1 MISFFKKRPTNDFSS
16 QLFDENGFY
25 RKFLKDLETCQS
37 EVLIE
42 CPYVTSS
49 MMDVLLPVFQ
59 RLLHKKI
66 KIQIVTRDPSEHEQ
80 EFYRY
85 QATSEILKYSEMGI
99 KFVLLNGFHHRKLA
113 IIDKAILWE
122 GSLNILSYSKSKEI
136 MRRLEGGNY
145 AKEMLDF
152 LKHQV

>member
-1 MISFFKKRPTNDFSS
+1 MIFFSKRQPAQQFSS
-16 QLFDENGFY
+16 QLFNEEGFY
-25 RKFLKDLETCQS
+25 KRFLKDLETCQS

-42 CPYVTSS
+42 SPYLTSS
-49 MMDVLLPVFQ
+49 RMEVLLPVFQ

-66 KIQIVTRDPSEHEQ
+66 KIQIVTRDPSEHES
-80 EFYRY
+80 ELFRH
-85 QATSEILKYSEMGI
+85 QATNELLLCKDLGI
-99 KFVLLNGFHHRKLA
+99 NIVFQKGFHHRKLA

-145 AKEMLDF
+145 VKEMLDF

>member
-1 MISFFKKRPTNDFSS
+1 MIFFSKKQSTTHFSS
-16 QLFDENGFY
+16 QLYSEKSFY
-25 RKFLKDLETCQS
+25 KKFLKDLETCQS

-136 MRRLEGGNY
+136 MRRLEGGNH
-145 AKEMLDF
+145 AQEMIDF
-152 LKHQV
+152 LKL

>member
-1 MISFFKKRPTNDFSS
+1 M
-16 QLFDENGFY
+16 
-25 RKFLKDLETCQS
+25 
-37 EVLIE
+37 EVLH
-42 CPYVTSS
+42 
-49 MMDVLLPVFQ
+49 PVFQ

-66 KIQIVTRDPSEHEQ
+66 KIQIVTRDPIEHEQ

-113 IIDKAILWE
+113 IIDRSILWE

-136 MRRLEGGNY
+136 MRRLEGGDH
-145 AKEMLDF
+145 AQEMIDF
-152 LKHQV
+152 LKL

>member
-1 MISFFKKRPTNDFSS
+1 MISFFKKRPTSDFSS

-37 EVLIE
+37 EVVIE
-42 CPYVTSS
+42 SPYVTSS
-49 MMDVLLPVFQ
+49 RMEVLLPAFQ
-59 RLLHKKI
+59 RLLHKNI
-66 KIQIVTRDPSEHEQ
+66 KIQIITRDPSEHEN
-80 EFYRY
+80 ELFRH
-85 QATSEILKYSEMGI
+85 QATNELLFCKDLGI
-99 KFVLLNGFHHRKLA
+99 NVVSQKGFHHRKLA